1 MPLGRFIDLKNP
13 IRSVKGLIFLFFS
26 ILVFKIFN
34 RATWWCPFFSLSHP
48 SPWGGDFVREP
59 FPLSATEKFF
69 QESSGH
75 WLPFHFSGPSEL
87 KGKHTATLN
96 SFLLCGRIHHPFI
109 GGSIPAEN
117 DDVTQKSVSLLQVVA
132 LFFSGWPFF
141 FFYKNSNDWL
151 EKSSSKPAFCWPDG
165 MHSAANSC
173 DGAMTKLTA
182 FP

>member
-1 MPLGRFIDLKNP
+1 MPF
-13 IRSVKGLIFLFFS
+13 
-26 ILVFKIFN
+26 
-34 RATWWCPFFSLSHP
+34 FFSLSHP

-132 LFFSGWPFF
+132 LFCSGWPFF

>member
-1 MPLGRFIDLKNP
+1 MVPF
-13 IRSVKGLIFLFFS
+13 
-26 ILVFKIFN
+26 
-34 RATWWCPFFSLSHP
+34 FFSLSHP
-48 SPWGGDFVREP
+48 SPWGDFVREP

-132 LFFSGWPFF
+132 LFCSGWPFF
-141 FFYKNSNDWL
+141 FTKIQMTG
-151 EKSSSKPAFCWPDG
+151 SKKVAQSRPFVGQTEC
-165 MHSAANSC
+165 
-173 DGAMTKLTA
+173 TRLLTVVTER
-182 FP
+182 